1 MARSR
6 SAATSPK
13 PPKPPKP
20 PRSTGLA
27 LVDGLA
33 GLARPTLDD
42 FITAASE
49 YVVACVA
56 MEAITIDGKEVTPPA
71 RKKAGQIRLSNALGR
86 ALVADLHDGW
96 PEINAAS
103 GEITVSGALRS
114 SQMDVVDM
122 TQLDG
127 LKLAVELKPV
137 NLAVGR
143 AIWNR
148 FGDIR
153 VTAVSTH
160 LKYPFAVVGGVLTV
174 PTVEWTKSKAAPE
187 GEWKSTE
194 HLIWRLC
201 ELLRRAG
208 GRRREDD
215 APHRLEAVA
224 VVAFDP
230 LNATIRDDLPAQG
243 SGLTWPEAV
252 AALVSAYVERFPPGD
267 LALMAAA
274 GGAEEEADEQLA
286 DEQFAREREDQDEE

>member
-1 MARSR
+1 MKQ
-6 SAATSPK
+6 PK
-13 PPKPPKP
+13 P
-20 PRSTGLA
+20 TGLP

-33 GLARPTLDD
+33 ELNRPTLDD
-42 FITAASE
+42 FIKAASE
-49 YVVACVA
+49 YIVASVD
-56 MEAITIDGKEVTPPA
+56 MESIIVEGKEVKPAA

-86 ALVADLHDGW
+86 ALAADLQEAW
-96 PEINAAS
+96 PEIKATS

-114 SQMDVVDM
+114 SQIDVVEM

-127 LKLAVELKPV
+127 LKLAVELKPI

-160 LKYPFAVVGGVLTV
+160 LKYPFAVAGGVLTI
-174 PTVEWTKSKAAPE
+174 PTVEWGASKAAPG
-187 GEWKSTE
+187 GEWRSTE
-194 HLIWRLC
+194 HLIARLC

-230 LNATIRDDLPAQG
+230 LTSAMRTDLPPPG
-243 SGLTWPEAV
+243 LGLTWKEAV
-252 AALVSAYVERFPPGD
+252 ASLVEAYVERFPPAD
-267 LALMAAA
+267 VSLMSAA
-274 GGAEEEADEQLA
+274 GGSADEADEQLA
-286 DEQFAREREDQDEE
+286 DERLGLSGDDAE

>member
-1 MARSR
+1 MP
-6 SAATSPK
+6 PK

-20 PRSTGLA
+20 TGLP
-27 LVDGLA
+27 LVDALA
-33 GLARPTLDD
+33 GLRRPTLVD
-42 FITAASE
+42 FVSAASE
-49 YVVACVA
+49 YILAAVDLDELVVGD
-56 MEAITIDGKEVTPPA
+56 ETLTPAA

-86 ALVADLHDGW
+86 ALAADLKDRW
-96 PEINAAS
+96 PEINATS
-103 GEITVSGALRS
+103 GETVVSGALRS
-114 SQMDVVDM
+114 SQMDVVEM

-160 LKYPFAVVGGVLTV
+160 LKYPYAVAGGVITV
-174 PTVEWTKSKAAPE
+174 PTVEWAKSKAAPD
-187 GEWKSTE
+187 GAWKSTE
-194 HLIWRLC
+194 RLVARLC

-215 APHRLEAVA
+215 APHRLEGVA

-230 LNATIRDDLPAQG
+230 RTATVREDLPAPG
-243 SGLTWPEAV
+243 VGLRWDEAV
-252 AALVSAYVERFPPGD
+252 EALARAYIERFPPDD
-267 LALMAAA
+267 LSLMSA
-274 GGAEEEADEQLA
+274 GGGASIEAEEQLA
-286 DEQFAREREDQDEE
+286 DEQLAFAEPDDDEER